1 MEVYGETGAPH
12 GDMLVT
18 GILRERLPHVRIQLL
33 ESLDWWISWCPGLYQ
48 FKQTFFNS
56 LIVSKKSSG
65 GGVQY
70 VGSVTSTGVWKY
82 FLCIKTEGL
91 LMGLES
97 ILPNSVPSFIWNICA
112 R

>member
-1 MEVYGETGAPH
+1 M
-12 GDMLVT
+12 MVT
-18 GILRERLPHVRIQLL
+18 GILRERLPHVRIQLM
-33 ESLDWWISWCPGLYQ
+33 ESVDWWISWCPFLYQ

-70 VGSVTSTGVWKY
+70 VGSVTNPGVWKY
-82 FLCIKTEGL
+82 FLCIKTEAH
-91 LMGLES
+91 LMGIEN
-97 ILPNSVPSFIWNICA
+97 IFPNIVPSFVWNICA